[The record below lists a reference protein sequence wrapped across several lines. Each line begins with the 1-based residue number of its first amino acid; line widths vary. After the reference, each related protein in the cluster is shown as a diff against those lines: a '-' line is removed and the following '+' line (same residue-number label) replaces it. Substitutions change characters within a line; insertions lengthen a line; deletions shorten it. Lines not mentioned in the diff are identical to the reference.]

1 MEFMKSVVYLCFI
14 GLMLCFPLHAAAN
27 GPTNFTLTSTD
38 GEQVEL
44 SDFDGKRKLA
54 VFFLQRGV
62 KYAKKKL
69 QNLR

>member
-54 VFFLQRGV
+54 VFFYNV
-62 KYAKKKL
+62 V
-69 QNLR
+69 